1 MKQFGCFQL
10 DTQNECLW
18 QNGVRLGLT
27 PKPFAV
33 LRYLVENPQRLIT
46 HDELLNKLW
55 PDTFVQPQVLRTYV
69 LELRKLLGDQAE
81 NPRFIRT
88 DRRRGFWFI
97 ADVEDGGRHAAGS
110 AVPQPGGIVGRRHE
124 LDKMHALL
132 RQVKQGERQV
142 LFITGEAGIG
152 KTSLIDAFC
161 SHVSSEN
168 RMHIARGQSVEGFAG
183 KEAYYPVMEVLGQLC
198 TRNEGEKNARI
209 LQQKAPSWYTQ
220 LASPLPPDDSPAVA
234 GSVKPDRMLNEICDA
249 VEEMSVEKTMV
260 LVFEDL
266 HWADLATLDLI
277 SALARRRSS
286 VKLLLLASYRP
297 ADVSTGQHPLK
308 QLKQDLDSHKLSTEA
323 ALRPLEKAAVSE
335 YLVREL
341 KQGTLPN
348 GLASFVHQHSEGNPL
363 FMTAMLEHL
372 IAEGYIREE
381 AGCWQLRSELAEID
395 LGVPKVLSEMIEM
408 QIERLDATDQRLLE
422 AASLIG
428 VIFPAWAAAAAL
440 GDDLEDIEE
449 QYEKMTRR
457 MHFLHP
463 AGHDQLPDGTQ
474 SAFYVFAHELYRE
487 VLRNRQSPARRAR
500 RHLRVAE
507 RLEKL
512 FAGRESD
519 VSHELAMHFEA
530 AAEWVRAAQAL
541 SSAAEMALQRGARNE
556 GVKLVEQAL
565 RILENLN
572 DQDRAATETKIRER
586 FRAELTVKKI
596 RRKLDGNL
604 TLEPGVQL

>member
-1 MKQFGCFQL
+1 
-10 DTQNECLW
+10 
-18 QNGVRLGLT
+18 
-27 PKPFAV
+27 
-33 LRYLVENPQRLIT
+33 LRHLVENPQRLIT

-55 PDTFVQPQVLRTYV
+55 PNTFVQPQVLRTYV

-88 DRRRGFWFI
+88 DRTRGFWFI
-97 ADVEDGGRHAAGS
+97 AHVDDGGSHAASS
-110 AVPQPGGIVGRRHE
+110 AVSRPGGVVGRSRE
-124 LDKMHALL
+124 LEKMYDLL
-132 RQVKQGERQV
+132 RHVKQGERQV

-152 KTSLIDAFC
+152 KTALIDAFC
-161 SHVSSEN
+161 SQVCSET
-168 RMHIARGQSVEGFAG
+168 RMDIARGQSVEGFGG

-198 TRNEGEKNARI
+198 TRNEGEKNVRI
-209 LQQKAPSWYTQ
+209 LQQKAPTWYAQ
-220 LASPLPPDDSPAVA
+220 LASLRHADDSPIVA
-234 GSVKPDRMLNEICDA
+234 GSGARSVKRDRMLNEICDA
-249 VEEMSVEKTMV
+249 VEEMSVEKTMF

-266 HWADLATLDLI
+266 HWADLSTLDLI
-277 SALARRRSS
+277 SALARRRSTA
-286 VKLLLLASYRP
+286 KLLLVASYRP

-308 QLKQDLDSHKLSTEA
+308 QLKQDLDSHKLCTEA

-335 YLVREL
+335 YLVQEL
-341 KQGTLPN
+341 KQETPPK

-363 FMTAMLEHL
+363 FMIAMLDHL
-372 IAEGYIREE
+372 IAEGHIRQD

-395 LGVPKVLSEMIEM
+395 MGVPKVLSDMIEM
-408 QIERLDATDQRLLE
+408 QIERLDAADQRLLE

-440 GDDLEDIEE
+440 ADDLEDIEE
-449 QYEKMTRR
+449 QYEKLTRR

-474 SAFYVFAHELYRE
+474 SAFYVFAHALYRE

-519 VSHELAMHFEA
+519 VSHELAVHFEA
-530 AAEWVRAAQAL
+530 AAEWVRAAEAL
-541 SSAAEMALQRGARNE
+541 SAVAEKALRRGARE
-556 GVKLVEQAL
+556 EAVRLVEQAL
-565 RILENLN
+565 RVLENLSEH
-572 DQDRAATETKIRER
+572 DRAATEVKIREK
-586 FRAELTVKKI
+586 FREAMKREGSVRSAEGLPS
-596 RRKLDGNL
+596 RKLDENS
-604 TLEPGVQL
+604 TPI